1 MLHSP
6 NLFSCCNIWELI
18 ASSFRC
24 HVVSSEPVLWFRQPY
39 KYFRRLGVSPVL
51 PSLKLT
57 VRNIAQGVKK
67 ILYKKQLNFGRIRSS
82 VPFRFCNDHVC
93 LKRSRVPRTIG
104 SNRVYPG
111 GCVSKDDYT
120 KTKEVHHRRTTT
132 PPILYSVQMSTNL
145 RVNARCSSPIS
156 GHSSCNPR
164 AIRLRFT
171 FEGNIIFDIPL
182 DESPTRL

>member
-1 MLHSP
+1 MVCCILQIYFP
-6 NLFSCCNIWELI
+6 CCNIWELM

-132 PPILYSVQMSTNL
+132 PPILSK
-145 RVNARCSSPIS
+145 CP
-156 GHSSCNPR
+156 P
-164 AIRLRFT
+164 T
-171 FEGNIIFDIPL
+171 FE
-182 DESPTRL
+182 